1 MSTNLE
7 SETSFDKANA
17 TGVRVL
23 PILEDEPALGHI
35 PTSRRN
41 KFKWVMKSLVTK
53 DGWLGDYVNK
63 SRWLSSDSV
72 C

>member
-7 SETSFDKANA
+7 SETSFDKANNT

-23 PILEDEPALGHI
+23 PIFEGEPALGHV

-41 KFKWVMKSLVTK
+41 KFKSVMKSLVTK
-53 DGWLGDYVNK
+53 DGWLGNYVNR
-63 SRWLSSDSV
+63 SRWLSK
-72 C
+72 